1 MKSVIKKL
9 FSLLLVGVVTVS
21 MFGFVKPNCVEAIE
35 ANDKSET
42 IHILNMGGEDL
53 LCITQFFL
61 EDDPELTKSLN
72 PEEIIEV
79 CPGKGLRVSIDPE
92 AKFVQIKINFPNKH
106 VRENEKWKKYI
117 FAQHSN
123 RSNGIVD
130 LTKPSIIIR
139 SFKIGPRVQHK
150 SECFNSS
157 ILLDSR
163 TVVM

>member
-1 MKSVIKKL
+1 MYNSI
-9 FSLLLVGVVTVS
+9 
-21 MFGFVKPNCVEAIE
+21 
-35 ANDKSET
+35 
-42 IHILNMGGEDL
+42 
-53 LCITQFFL
+53 FL

-79 CPGKGLRVSIDPE
+79 CPGKGLRVSIAPE

-106 VRENEKWKKYI
+106 VRESEKWKEYV

-123 RSNGIVD
+123 RSKGIVD

-139 SFKIGPRVQHK
+139 SFKIRLRVRHK
-150 SECFNSS
+150 FECFNSS
-157 ILLDSR
+157 TLLDSR